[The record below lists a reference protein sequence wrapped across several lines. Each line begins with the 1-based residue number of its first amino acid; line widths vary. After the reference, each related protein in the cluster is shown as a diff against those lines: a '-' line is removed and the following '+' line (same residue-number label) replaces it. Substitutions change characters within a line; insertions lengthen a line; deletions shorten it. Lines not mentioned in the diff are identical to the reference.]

1 MCQKVDTEQTKGP
14 FVVAFMTLVLG
25 MFVGM
30 YVKEC
35 VCVCG
40 GGETVHFSMGTLKI
54 YINCDNLLLTL
65 P

>member
-14 FVVAFMTLVLG
+14 FVAAFMTLVLG

-35 VCVCG
+35 VCVW